1 MGASRVGCLPV
12 ILAALHLGVTVVGAD
27 RDPSLSSFTPPSP
40 PSHPPPARPEARRR
54 LGHGSG
60 HPFRRIPDAPAGDIY
75 ACNNQNHFFCPES
88 SGSGPECLSN
98 EEKCHGS
105 NEESGN
111 DGVFD
116 CNDDDSME
124 DVNWMH
130 RHRTWLANAQDSGE
144 SSADPSK
151 RHKTL
156 GQRCMSLTEHARFC
170 KQWMGDIFAY
180 CPLLQQCVEYNNEN
194 HACAHSD
201 SDDPCCACTTD
212 YEEMT
217 LTFDAP
223 GYKALPTDTIWIPSD
238 AKVCR
243 TREQT
248 TTWEPGED
256 IPVENARVY
265 NCESYGIYRLDA
277 PPDRRFSYEENSNGN
292 QERQIADISSF
303 PWRLPWFLRWKDC
316 AAATTG
322 FILTEETTD
331 WTRPPRAVSV
341 SPTWPGSDKYFT
353 MVHVGKVITPL
364 VAADSSFSWGQDDY
378 LTKEHFY
385 PKFCEPNGEG
395 NCGTSFDPPQLHPEK
410 SLIIRGQ
417 VNPRTGSMSVIDGEN
432 MGTLF
437 QVAIGGFRL
446 ELSNVWLRRG
456 RGWCGGAV
464 MLDSPRLAQ
473 TTTAAE
479 TRKMMASIFVL
490 RNAVIS
496 DMKVPP
502 DSWFTAQSTA
512 SADALAEATDDDK
525 WWHHSMMNNKC
536 VFCSWWWLVSLFVT
550 DFFFPPPFFPL
561 SSLST
566 DTPTGKR
573 EWVARSAWVPA

>member
-1 MGASRVGCLPV
+1 MVAPYTSPIPV
-12 ILAALHLGVTVVGAD
+12 
-27 RDPSLSSFTPPSP
+27 
-40 PSHPPPARPEARRR
+40 
-54 LGHGSG
+54 
-60 HPFRRIPDAPAGDIY
+60 GDIY
-75 ACNNQNHFFCPES
+75 ACNNQNKLFCPNGAS
-88 SGSGPECLSN
+88 ISDRNPTCLSS
-98 EEKCHGS
+98 S
-105 NEESGN
+105 NCLS
-111 DGVFD
+111 VD
-116 CNDDDSME
+116 CNDDVLME

-130 RHRTWLANAQDSGE
+130 RHRTWLATEQYSGE

-151 RHKTL
+151 HYQPL

-170 KQWMGDIFAY
+170 TEWMGFDFAY

-194 HACAHSD
+194 SACDHSD

-212 YEEMT
+212 NEEMT

-223 GYKALPTDTIWIPSD
+223 GYKALTTDTVWMPSA

-256 IPVENARVY
+256 IPVANARVY

-277 PPDRRFSYEENSNGN
+277 PPDRRFSYEENSNGK

-322 FILTEETTD
+322 YIRTEETTG
-331 WTRPPRAVSV
+331 WNRPSRAVSV

-364 VAADSSFSWGQDDY
+364 VAADASSFSWGQNDY

-385 PKFCEPNGEG
+385 PKFCESNGAG
-395 NCGTSFDPPQLHPEK
+395 NFAANCGTSFDPPQLHPEK

-417 VNPRTGSMSVIDGEN
+417 VNPRTGSMSVIDGED

-479 TRKMMASIFVL
+479 TKKIMASIFVL

-502 DSWFTAQSTA
+502 DSWFSAQSTA
-512 SADALAEATDDDK
+512 SGDALAEATDDDK

-550 DFFFPPPFFPL
+550 DFFFSPPFFPL
-561 SSLST
+561 SPLFPQIHQLEKGNGWLDLHGCPHDRAGQLDAGTLCRQFDSSLRQHRALIFT
-566 DTPTGKR
+566 GTGKR
-573 EWVARSAWVPA
+573 DLGASQVCNKRGRTLP

>member
-1 MGASRVGCLPV
+1 MGASRVGCLPL
-12 ILAALHLGVTVVGAD
+12 ILAALLLGVTVVCAD
-27 RDPSLSSFTPPSP
+27 RNHSLSSLPPPPPPSLSPYIY
-40 PSHPPPARPEARRR
+40 ARPEARRR
-54 LGHGSG
+54 LSHHAFQHLGDDSG
-60 HPFRRIPDAPAGDIY
+60 PTPAGDIY
-75 ACNNQNHFFCPES
+75 ACKNSNHYFCPES
-88 SGSGPECLSN
+88 TVGGSGPRPRCLSN
-98 EEKCHGS
+98 EDKCHGS

-116 CNDDDSME
+116 CNN
-124 DVNWMH
+124 DVLMQDVDWVH
-130 RHRTWLANAQDSGE
+130 SRRTWIGQPQVGPAFEQ
-144 SSADPSK
+144 
-151 RHKTL
+151 L
-156 GQRCMSLTEHARFC
+156 GQRCMSLTEHALFC
-170 KQWMGDIFAY
+170 KEWMGEDFAY
-180 CPLLQQCVEYNNEN
+180 CPLLQECVEYDFEN
-194 HACAHSD
+194 PACDQSD
-201 SDDPCCACTTD
+201 YEDPCCACTTD

-217 LTFDAP
+217 LTFNAP
-223 GYKALPTDTIWIPSD
+223 GYKLSNIDQDWMPSE

-248 TTWEPGED
+248 TTWKPGAD
-256 IPVENARVY
+256 ILVENARVY

-277 PPDRRFSYEENSNGN
+277 PPDRRFSYDENSNGN

-316 AAATTG
+316 AQATTG
-322 FILTEETTD
+322 YIRTEETTG

-353 MVHVGKVITPL
+353 MVHVGKVIEPL
-364 VAADSSFSWGQDDY
+364 VAAADSSFSWGQNDY

-385 PKFCEPNGEG
+385 PKFCEPDGAGNFAT

-417 VNPRTGSMSVIDGEN
+417 VNPRTGSMSVIDGED

-464 MLDSPRLAQ
+464 MLDSPRLTE
-473 TTTAAE
+473 TTDAAE
-479 TRKMMASIFVL
+479 TNRMMASIFVL
-490 RNAVIS
+490 RNSVIS

-502 DSWFTAQSTA
+502 DSWYSAA
-512 SADALAEATDDDK
+512 SATALAGATDDDK
-525 WWHHSMMNNKC
+525 WWHHSMMNSKC
-536 VFCSWWWLVSLFVT
+536 VFC
-550 DFFFPPPFFPL
+550 
-561 SSLST
+561 
-566 DTPTGKR
+566 
-573 EWVARSAWVPA
+573 